1 MPIQMDW
8 QLELLYAGRVLFAA
22 LLGAM
27 VGYERER
34 DGCEA
39 GIRTFAAISFGSCA
53 FSLVSSHVPGAD
65 PTRIAAQVVTGL
77 GFIGAGVILQNRG
90 KVTGLT
96 TAATVWACAAVGM
109 ASAYGMYLLAALTAL
124 LLVGTLYLHHV
135 PGWSRLSA
143 EGRRKHSAPSHD

>member
-8 QLELLYAGRVLFAA
+8 QLGLLYAGRVLFAA
-22 LLGAM
+22 ILGAM

-77 GFIGAGVILQNRG
+77 GFIGAGVILQHRG

-124 LLVGTLYLHHV
+124 LLLGTLYLHHI
-135 PGWSRLSA
+135 PGWSQLSA
-143 EGRRKHSAPSHD
+143 EGRRKHSASSHD